1 MCREVR
7 VARTRSIAVAGA
19 TARGVRDPDEHERD
33 ECRGQRRTRS
43 SHRQCKWRLREREG
57 VTVDLPARFASRK
70 KNTCPTRQ
78 IVAPKSHTRGRRS
91 RGQVTACMSI
101 PSAPRALIRSAPC
114 ACRPRALREHGEPR
128 RARELPDGIRRE
140 RVVPRR
146 PANRLGRR
154 RASRGRQVAL
164 GASLTSVVFPSPL
177 RSTLADAH
185 RCLSNRRTLSPRVSD
200 TVFASP
206 PTWR

>member
-1 MCREVR
+1 MARCAVAPTREEGVAPHSRRKCALRSRIPVNTTGRRFLYVSANARGGELGDAHAIDRARAVQRALVSEPSEVCREVR

-78 IVAPKSHTRGRRS
+78 IVAPKSHTRGR
-91 RGQVTACMSI
+91 VA
-101 PSAPRALIRSAPC
+101 RAAKLPPVC
-114 ACRPRALREHGEPR
+114 PYRPP
-128 RARELPDGIRRE
+128 
-140 RVVPRR
+140 
-146 PANRLGRR
+146 
-154 RASRGRQVAL
+154 
-164 GASLTSVVFPSPL
+164 
-177 RSTLADAH
+177 
-185 RCLSNRRTLSPRVSD
+185 
-200 TVFASP
+200 
-206 PTWR
+206 